1 MARRARIV
9 SSTLKGMMP
18 GMQGDIPFRQT
29 IQIGTDGSSTM
40 RMYQT
45 IAAKELEVMRTKTSR
60 SRNVNTETTCQ
71 VFLTSRF

>member
-1 MARRARIV
+1 
-9 SSTLKGMMP
+9 
-18 GMQGDIPFRQT
+18 
-29 IQIGTDGSSTM
+29 M